1 MPLVCTEEYNKAVS
15 ETINFAVD
23 CTKGLDD
30 GETLS
35 GTPTSSG
42 QSEMTVS
49 NLAVTT
55 TEKIIKGKTVAIG
68 KAITGKVTGGTAVG
82 RYEIKLSCATSSS
95 PAQTRQIRGVI
106 INLQAD

>member
-1 MPLVCTEEYNKAVS
+1 MPLVCKEEYNKAVS

-23 CTKGLDD
+23 CTEGLDD

-49 NLAVTT
+49 NLAVTSA
-55 TEKIIKGKTVAIG
+55 EKIINGKTVAIG
-68 KAITGKVTGGTAVG
+68 KAITGKVTGGTTAG
-82 RYEIKLSCATSSS
+82 RYEIKLYCATSSS

>member
-23 CTKGLDD
+23 CTEGLDSA
-30 GETLS
+30 ELLT

-55 TEKIIKGKTVAIG
+55 AELIIKGKTVAIG
-68 KAITGKVTGGTAVG
+68 KAITGKVTGGTAAG
-82 RYEIKLSCATSSS
+82 RYEIKLLCTTTST
-95 PAQTRQIRGVI
+95 PAATRQIRGVV